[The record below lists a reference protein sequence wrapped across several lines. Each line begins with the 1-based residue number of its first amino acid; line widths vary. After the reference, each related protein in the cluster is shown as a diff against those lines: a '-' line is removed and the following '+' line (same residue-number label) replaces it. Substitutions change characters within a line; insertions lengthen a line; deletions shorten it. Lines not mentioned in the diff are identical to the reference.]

1 MERTHCPL
9 QKHSSSIIVHA
20 FSDLSRLS
28 PLVFVRILKDSYV
41 PGNGKAI
48 VKFQVLRQQV
58 IIALASAPPP
68 GPATYV
74 VYCLS
79 ILNLIDT
86 HNNEALIHLLT
97 SALTCLDKNN
107 KSFSDAAEARMLA
120 SRVFLNVIIGTV
132 TVGERIL
139 VKLATVFGIQLSDLG
154 EIVHMPVLDE
164 AEKIQKVKACLEL
177 FILRLIKSR
186 LYTSAVA
193 LLKQF
198 SLQHTSP
205 HDFLVAMICDN
216 QFEAAEEWAVY
227 MGKTVICSL
236 VQQCT
241 EMTLFKR
248 AYNIV
253 KKYDLQLEF
262 PDAYHQ
268 YRKSTLRKLVEKGCW
283 DIAES
288 IAIEDCKLV
297 EYLVDLAREIGD
309 AEKAAD
315 LCYRHDIAYIPFCSV
330 DGGRPMIQYLRLQDF
345 VSEEN
350 VIWVE
355 TIAGLADASCHFS
368 NINIVGIDC
377 EWRPNYFKEE
387 KTNKVSILQIAT
399 RERVYIIDL
408 IKFYKEKRDE
418 LDNFLKSIF
427 CSSKILKLGYALHND
442 LKQLLHSYED
452 MACFHYCEPILD
464 LQRLH
469 NHSKG
474 GLSGLAKITL
484 GNYLSKT
491 ARMTDWEQRPL
502 NLSQLHY
509 AALDAVVL
517 ISIFDFVSREALALG
532 EGNQDLSDWISH
544 VTCFS
549 SRLDQKKHPI
559 VYDRKAQ
566 SIVSLV
572 TNEVDSKLI
581 SSRFLVAEDEPLVP
595 DHEAKVMGTA
605 VSDKDTEISCSLD
618 MACALKEELVSFGL

>member
-1 MERTHCPL
+1 MERSHGPL
-9 QKHSSSIIVHA
+9 QNYNSSITVHA

-48 VKFQVLRQQV
+48 VKFQVLRRQV

-86 HNNEALIHLLT
+86 HSNEALSHLLT
-97 SALTCLDKNN
+97 SALTCLDKNT
-107 KSFSDAAEARMLA
+107 KSLADAAEARMLA
-120 SRVFLNVIIGTV
+120 SKVFLNVITGTV

-139 VKLATVFGIQLSDLG
+139 VKWATVFGVQLKDIG
-154 EIVHMPVLDE
+154 KIVHMPLLDE

-193 LLKQF
+193 LIKQF
-198 SLQHTSP
+198 SLQHSSP
-205 HDFLVAMICDN
+205 DDFLVAMICDN

-227 MGKTVICSL
+227 MGKAMICSL
-236 VQQCT
+236 VKQCM

-297 EYLVDLAREIGD
+297 EYLVDLAQEIGD

-315 LCYRHDIAYIPFCSV
+315 LCSRHDIAYIPFCSV
-330 DGGRPMIQYLRLQDF
+330 DGGHPMIQYLRLQDF

-355 TIAGLADASCHFS
+355 TIAGLAEASCHFS
-368 NINIVGIDC
+368 NTNIVGIDC

-387 KTNKVSILQIAT
+387 KMNKVSILQIAT

-408 IKFYKEKRDE
+408 IKFYKEKRDD
-418 LDNFLKSIF
+418 LDNFLKGIF
-427 CSSKILKLGYALHND
+427 YSSHILKLGYALHND
-442 LKQLLHSYED
+442 LKELLHSYGD

-469 NHSKG
+469 SHSKG
-474 GLSGLAKITL
+474 GLSGLAKNTL
-484 GNYLSKT
+484 GCYLNKT
-491 ARMTDWEQRPL
+491 ARMTNWEQRPL
-502 NLSQLHY
+502 NSSQLHY

-517 ISIFDFVSREALALG
+517 ISIFNFVSREALALG
-532 EGNQDLSDWISH
+532 EGNRDISDWISH

-549 SRLDQKKHPI
+549 SRLGHKKHQI
-559 VYDRKAQ
+559 VYDPKDQ

-572 TNEVDSKLI
+572 TNKVDTKLI
-581 SSRFLVAEDEPLVP
+581 SSRFLVAEDEPPVP
-595 DHEAKVMGTA
+595 DHESKVMGA
-605 VSDKDTEISCSLD
+605 VVSDKDTEISCSLD